1 MSLIQTARGAAPA
14 DLLITNVGLANVFT
28 GEVYPADIVIA
39 DGRIAAI
46 EEPGTRPR
54 REARE
59 MVDGAGQIA
68 APGLVDSHLH
78 IESSLL
84 TPAPFAAAVL
94 RRGTTTVA
102 EDPHEIANA
111 TGLPGVRAFWEASQG
126 LPLHIFYLASTCV
139 PAAEG
144 LETCQGDMGPA
155 EIAEMLTW
163 DGVLGLAEVMDARAV
178 IDEAPRMSAILA
190 EGRRARG
197 VIEGHNPMLRG
208 RELNAYIA
216 AGIDSDHTLMTPDLL
231 REKARHGVCLQLQE
245 RYLSEP
251 LIAALLSL
259 PERPPFNLVTDDVSP
274 QYLEERGH
282 LDQVLR
288 HAIALG
294 LPPMTALRAATIAPA
309 RRLRLY
315 QRGAIAPGYRA
326 DVVLVDNL
334 EQFTVSTTV
343 SDGRVVVRDGEP
355 CWDVPDAPELDT
367 LRNSLNLAP
376 VTADD
381 FRLEAPIDHGLIDLC
396 TIVSHTP
403 GTTTEAQM
411 TPVTIVDSLPV
422 LPDAGD
428 LSLIAVLARGGDSRF
443 VGLMRGLG
451 LRAGA
456 VATSHAHDS
465 HNLAVI
471 GRDRESMATAANAVI
486 AAEGGIAVAVGTD
499 TLAILPLPIAGVVSP
514 ESLREVA
521 TRFRVIRDTLRDL
534 GVDHPHL
541 LMRLS
546 TYTLPVSTGLRIT
559 DRGLVDAA
567 ARSHVPLVVEPAPV

>member
-1 MSLIQTARGAAPA
+1 MSLIQTARGSALA
-14 DLLITNVGLANVFT
+14 DLLITNVRLANVFT
-28 GEVYPADIVIA
+28 GELYPADIATA
-39 DGRIAAI
+39 DGRIAAV
-46 EEPGTRPR
+46 EEPGTLPR
-54 REARE
+54 RETRE
-59 MVDGAGQIA
+59 TLDGAGQIA

-84 TPAPFAAAVL
+84 TPGPFAEAVL

-111 TGLPGVRAFWEASQG
+111 VGLPGVRAFWEASQG
-126 LPLHIFYLASTCV
+126 LPLHIHYLASTCV
-139 PAAEG
+139 PAAAG
-144 LETCQGDMGPA
+144 LETCQGEMGPA

-178 IDEAPRMSAILA
+178 IDETPRMSAILA
-190 EGRRARG
+190 EGRRAG
-197 VIEGHNPMLRG
+197 SVIEGHNPMLRG

-231 REKARHGVCLQLQE
+231 REKARLGVCLQLQE
-245 RYLSEP
+245 RYLSEA
-251 LIAALLSL
+251 LIAALLNL
-259 PERPPFNLVTDDVSP
+259 PELPQTNLVTDDVSP
-274 QYLEERGH
+274 EYLEERGH

-288 HAIALG
+288 RAMALG
-294 LPPMTALRAATIAPA
+294 FPPMAALRAATIAPA

-315 QRGAIAPGYRA
+315 DRGAISPGYRA
-326 DVVLVDNL
+326 DIVLVDSL
-334 EQFTVSTTV
+334 EQFAVSTTV
-343 SDGRVVVRDGEP
+343 SDGRIVVRDGKT
-355 CWDVPDAPELDT
+355 CWNVPAAPELDA
-367 LRNSLNLAP
+367 LRNSLNLSP
-376 VTADD
+376 VTADT
-381 FRLEAPIDHGLIDLC
+381 FRIEAPIADGMIDLR

-403 GTTTEAQM
+403 GTTSEAQM
-411 TPVTIVDSLPV
+411 MPVAMENGHPV
-422 LPDAGD
+422 LPDEGD
-428 LSLIAVLARGGDSRF
+428 LSLIAVLARGGGSRF
-443 VGLMRGLG
+443 VGLLRGLG

-471 GRDRESMATAANAVI
+471 GRNRESMATAANAVI
-486 AAEGGIAVAVGTD
+486 AAQGGIAVAVGAETR
-499 TLAILPLPIAGVVSP
+499 AVLPLPIAGVVSP
-514 ESLREVA
+514 EPLREVA
-521 TRFRVIRDTLRDL
+521 SRFRAIREALRDL

-567 ARSHVPLVVEPAPV
+567 TRAHVPLIPETVTA